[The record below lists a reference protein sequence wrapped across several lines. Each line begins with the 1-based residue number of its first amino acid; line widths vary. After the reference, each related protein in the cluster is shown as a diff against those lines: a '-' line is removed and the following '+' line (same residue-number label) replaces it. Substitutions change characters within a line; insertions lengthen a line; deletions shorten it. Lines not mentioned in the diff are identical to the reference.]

1 MVVNENEG
9 YVSNILRN
17 NKMDKREQKGAGE

>member
-17 NKMDKREQKGAGE
+17 NKMDKREQK